1 MRVVLSDAMYALG
14 HVAEQGGEKVRLA
27 CDTDSAKLL
36 QSVGLQN
43 FTAGNVD
50 RSILIFDVKGVGCTR
65 MKPTTHATIGEE
77 TGRNVTVQCDP
88 EHLEQEAP
96 RSMYEEPNGFPWTM
110 VIREHVLKVVHV
122 PNASS
127 SKDRRAS

>member
-77 TGRNVTVQCDP
+77 TGRN
-88 EHLEQEAP
+88 HSAM
-96 RSMYEEPNGFPWTM
+96 RSRTSGAGGSPL
-110 VIREHVLKVVHV
+110 HVRGAQWLSVDHGDSGACPKG
-122 PNASS
+122 
-127 SKDRRAS
+127 RARSQRQFQ